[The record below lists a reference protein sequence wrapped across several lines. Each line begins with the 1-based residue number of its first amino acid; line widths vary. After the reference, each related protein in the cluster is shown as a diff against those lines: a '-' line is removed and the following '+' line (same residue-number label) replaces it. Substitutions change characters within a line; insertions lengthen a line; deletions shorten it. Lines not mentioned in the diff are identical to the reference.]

1 MKKKK
6 KKRNKKKN
14 KKKKLVASVDLTA
27 ARFQS
32 KALFHARHPF
42 LYMHTLRVLLC
53 LPCTLEET
61 SSEYGGTKENETKWN
76 ENVQS
81 RGSRDTR
88 ICEIRKKGGRE
99 ERREEGRK
107 RGRDREREKKE
118 TKKENFVRSC
128 KGVACCQ
135 SSLVNDAA
143 RVGSRVPNHHG
154 ILTPHG
160 GDPPRRARVKRERR
174 ESEGARKVELPCE
187 RAEER
192 QDGLESRSRL
202 SVWRRAPLASPR
214 MPDLLCALSSP
225 SFFPSFFL
233 SFSSLVRTNRHTLP
247 RSTRD
252 RR

>member
-53 LPCTLEET
+53 LPCTLQET

-99 ERREEGRK
+99 GGRK
-107 RGRDREREKKE
+107 GGREGEIEREKKR
-118 TKKENFVRSC
+118 KRKRKISYDPV
-128 KGVACCQ
+128 KA
-135 SSLVNDAA
+135 SLVA
-143 RVGSRVPNHHG
+143 RVHSS
-154 ILTPHG
+154 TT
-160 GDPPRRARVKRERR
+160 RR
-174 ESEGARKVELPCE
+174 EWV
-187 RAEER
+187 RAYLTIT
-192 QDGLESRSRL
+192 GY
-202 SVWRRAPLASPR
+202 
-214 MPDLLCALSSP
+214 
-225 SFFPSFFL
+225 
-233 SFSSLVRTNRHTLP
+233 
-247 RSTRD
+247 
-252 RR
+252 

>member
-1 MKKKK
+1 M
-6 KKRNKKKN
+6 KRNGTK
-14 KKKKLVASVDLTA
+14 
-27 ARFQS
+27 
-32 KALFHARHPF
+32 
-42 LYMHTLRVLLC
+42 
-53 LPCTLEET
+53 T
-61 SSEYGGTKENETKWN
+61 SSHEVRGTRGFVKFGRKE
-76 ENVQS
+76 
-81 RGSRDTR
+81 
-88 ICEIRKKGGRE
+88 GGRKG
-99 ERREEGRK
+99 ERGREG
-107 RGRDREREKKE
+107 GRDREREKKE

-225 SFFPSFFL
+225 SFFL